1 MYRQAAP
8 TESRSPP
15 ARSVTPLSPGERAL
29 LDGFVRRVVD
39 AFGTDGLDRIVV
51 FGSRARGAGH
61 VDSDLDV
68 AVLMHS
74 ASRAGALAVGHRL
87 GELAAYAQI
96 GWEELA
102 PLRPA
107 LLDSAHPRSPRE
119 RALLQAIAREGIVL
133 WPNPTT

>member
-1 MYRQAAP
+1 
-8 TESRSPP
+8 
-15 ARSVTPLSPGERAL
+15 L
-29 LDGFVRRVVD
+29 LAGFVERVVD
-39 AFGTDGLDRIVV
+39 AFGVEGIERVLV

-61 VDSDLDV
+61 IDSDLDV

-74 ASRAGALAVGHRL
+74 MNPGSERVIGHRL
-87 GELAAYAQI
+87 GELAADAQI

-107 LLDSAHPRSPRE
+107 LLDSAHPHNPRE
-119 RALLQAIAREGIVL
+119 RALLEAITSEGITL

>member
-1 MYRQAAP
+1 
-8 TESRSPP
+8 
-15 ARSVTPLSPGERAL
+15 L
-29 LDGFVRRVVD
+29 LAGFVERVVD
-39 AFGTDGLDRIVV
+39 AFGGERIERILV

-61 VDSDLDV
+61 IDADLDV

-74 ASRAGALAVGHRL
+74 MNPGSEGVIGHRL
-87 GELAAYAQI
+87 GELAADAQI

-107 LLDSAHPRSPRE
+107 LLDSAHPHNPRE
-119 RALLQAIAREGIVL
+119 RALLEAITSEGITL